1 MGLLA
6 LWDSVFS
13 RVRANE
19 KAHLAWC
26 CTGVI
31 GCLVAYGVLQA
42 RSKFKGPSRGC
53 PTGPAPRCARPG
65 LHWGAGTRRVGTLGA
80 GMGARPARRHSTA
93 RPPLASFACATLL
106 APPAGADHPGQLWR
120 REIHLLALPGALQPR
135 DHNDRGTH
143 HAAGGCCRQGPA
155 SACRGSSSCWP
166 ADPARCLA
174 LTRLQP

>member
-42 RSKFKGPSRGC
+42 RSKFKGPESWPPHR
-53 PTGPAPRCARPG
+53 PAPRCARPTNALG
-65 LHWGAGTRRVGTLGA
+65 RRKQRGRHAGSRE
-80 GMGARPARRHSTA
+80 GARPARRHSTA
-93 RPPLASFACATLL
+93 RPPLARFACATLL
-106 APPAGADHPGQLWR
+106 APPAGADHAGQLWR
-120 REIHLLALPGALQPR
+120 RDLHLLALPGAVQPR
-135 DHNDRGTH
+135 DHNDRGAH

-166 ADPARCLA
+166 ANPARCLA